1 MAYKYNADGIRV
13 QKIDDPDGAATT
25 TTYLI
30 DAYNHTGYAQVLEES
45 GANLK
50 TYTIG
55 DDILTQAIDD
65 GVGRHLLYD
74 GHGSTTFAGDRSLA
88 GMAPMA
94 RNRRPEKIIGFLN
107 LTPGSKCFSSEK
119 VITAELNQVS
129 ILFAGVLREVAGSDE
144 QKSSAEIERTP
155 LLITTNIR
163 LKSTNSEG

>member
-30 DAYNHTGYAQVLEES
+30 DAYNHTGYAQALEES

-74 GHGSTTFAGDRSLA
+74 GHGSTRQLVS
-88 GMAPMA
+88 
-94 RNRRPEKIIGFLN
+94 
-107 LTPGSKCFSSEK
+107 GS
-119 VITAELNQVS
+119 V
-129 ILFAGVLREVAGSDE
+129 GS
-144 QKSSAEIERTP
+144 
-155 LLITTNIR
+155 TNIVDDFSYDGYGILLQNETISSQR
-163 LKSTNSEG
+163 PGHVSSQATSLLYAGEHFATRQPNHLCRIRHQV